1 MCERF
6 AVPNQAV
13 AEKELA
19 PDKAWW
25 KFKARF
31 NVGGGQY
38 VPVVRLHQKRSEGVM
53 MQWGLIPAWA
63 EGKLDTEAPRLIA
76 SELIE
81 RSPMHREPWMKGQ
94 RCILPLS
101 GFYVWELTAAR
112 YRQPYFVRMIDRPAF
127 GLAGIW
133 ERSEIDHDDV
143 IESFSLVSVPSNE
156 LLQRIG
162 NTGRAMPAILRRED
176 YELWLGGK
184 PIEARG
190 VLQSFESSWLR
201 AVPVSPRVN
210 SLKFDDE
217 ALTRPIDIR
226 RLAEA

>member
-6 AVPNQAV
+6 AIPDQGA

-19 PDKAWW
+19 PDTRWW
-25 KFKARF
+25 QFKARF

-38 VPVVRLHQKRSEGVM
+38 VPVVRVHQEQSEGVM

-63 EGKLDTEAPRLIA
+63 EGKLDTEAPRRIA

-101 GFYVWELTAAR
+101 GFYVWALTAAR
-112 YRQPYFVRMIDRPAF
+112 YRQPYFVRLIDRPAF
-127 GLAGIW
+127 GLAGVW
-133 ERSEIDHDDV
+133 DRSEIDHDDV
-143 IESFSLVSVPSNE
+143 IESFSLISVPPNE

-162 NTGRAMPAILRRED
+162 STGHAMPAILQRED
-176 YELWLGGK
+176 YETWLRGT
-184 PIEARG
+184 PIEARSA
-190 VLQSFESSWLR
+190 LRSCESSWLR
-201 AVPVSPRVN
+201 AVPVSPRIN

-217 ALTRPIDIR
+217 ALTRPIEIR
-226 RLAEA
+226 ALTEA